1 MVAFILASYY
11 VFDIM
16 VLNIWVISFS
26 SFFLFLVNRG
36 ISFVIGPV
44 KDLDAFNLHPK
55 KEMIPLIL

>member
-55 KEMIPLIL
+55 K

>member
-11 VFDIM
+11 LFDM
-16 VLNIWVISFS
+16 VLNIWGISF
-26 SFFLFLVNRG
+26 FFLVNRG